1 MTFPTPGTGA
11 QDSHSSKEGTVC
23 VGALGKMERL
33 CFVQTHSQARPSS
46 LAAPSSL
53 SWGRLLV
60 RGPKGTGKQTRQ
72 ALTDKMPRP
81 KDPEPITFQIRTWT
95 CQRSLGPGRTHQ
107 EQEFR
112 GRAGL
117 RSHEMPTM
125 LPGLGIGSRN
135 P

>member
-1 MTFPTPGTGA
+1 
-11 QDSHSSKEGTVC
+11 
-23 VGALGKMERL
+23 MERL

-46 LAAPSSL
+46 LAAPASL